1 MERYAKLIDGNICWC
16 RRTVQYNGQIIGNP
30 TPEIMTA
37 LGYKPARFTDEPEP
51 REGYNLTCSW
61 EEEEDEIVQTWSY
74 VPIPEPSDED
84 ELDFYD
90 AAGIILGGEDL

>member
-1 MERYAKLIDGNICWC
+1 MERYAKLIDGNICWDP
-16 RRTVQYNGQIIGNP
+16 RTVQYDGQIIGNP
-30 TPEIMTA
+30 TPEILTA
-37 LGYKPARFTDEPEP
+37 LGYKPVRETDPPEE
-51 REGYNLTCSW
+51 REGYTLESGW

-90 AAGIILGGEDL
+90 AAGIILGGEEL